1 MQPTRQRILAVL
13 RERGTASVDELAETL
28 GVTPMAIRHHL
39 HVLVGEA
46 LVVPAHVERRGRPG
60 RPRQMY
66 ALAPEAGGRF
76 PDGFRN
82 LSSLLL
88 TELQEVLEPEAWDAL
103 VARLAARLIPPHA
116 LPKGDTPLEDRF
128 GQAARYLQGLGV
140 NLHWQADLS
149 GGWALRAQC
158 PFGAEEGPGRW
169 TCDLHRAMLLRLLGV
184 PSERLAWVAAVRGGC
199 VYRLAPED

>member
-13 RERGTASVDELAETL
+13 RERGTASVDELAEIL

-39 HVLVGEA
+39 HVLVGES

-76 PDGFRN
+76 PDGFRS

-88 TELQEVLEPEAWDAL
+88 AELQEVLAPEAWDAL
-103 VARLAARLIPPHA
+103 LARLATRLIPPDA
-116 LPKGDTPLEDRF
+116 LPTDDAPLGERL
-128 GQAARYLQGLGV
+128 GRAARYLQGLGV
-140 NLHWQADLS
+140 SLHWQADLS

-158 PFGAEEGPGRW
+158 PFGAEEGQERW
-169 TCDLHRAMLLRLLGV
+169 ACDLHRAMLLRLLRV
-184 PSERLAWVAAVRGGC
+184 PPERLARAAAARGGC